1 MNLAKFILSIL
12 LLQIGT
18 ISGAQDAVTLE
29 DGTKAFRLKDGNLF
43 IGELIEGKPHG
54 LGSSLAQSS
63 GEVSVGKWSRGL
75 KEGIFLVH
83 SKVREPSYQLF
94 RNNDLIYEAKI
105 RSDWSDRS
113 KNRFRAGSK
122 NLRWKVYELEY
133 FEEINLYDDKGV
145 TVSGEVRNVWELT
158 DFVNPQQGAFFN
170 GALSRLSNIEFNCA
184 KGQIRALSATWFA
197 DRQRGG
203 SVLNIARYEHEGHPD
218 SKWQR
223 VIPQTAFESLYRA
236 VCKKQ

>member
-12 LLQIGT
+12 LLQVGT

-29 DGTKAFRLKDGNLF
+29 DGTKAFKLKDGTFF

-54 LGSSLAQSS
+54 QGSSLAQSS
-63 GEVSVGKWSRGL
+63 GEVSVGMWSRGL
-75 KEGIFLVH
+75 KEGIFIVH

-94 RNNDLIYEAKI
+94 RNNDLIYESKI

-113 KNRFRAGSK
+113 KNRFRAESK
-122 NLRWKVYELEY
+122 NLRWIVYELDH
-133 FEEINLYDDKGV
+133 FEEINFYDDKGV

-184 KGQIRALSATWFA
+184 KGLIRALSATWFT
-197 DRQRGG
+197 DRQRAG
-203 SVLNIARYEHEGHPD
+203 SV
-218 SKWQR
+218 
-223 VIPQTAFESLYRA
+223 
-236 VCKKQ
+236 